1 LEMSTQLNTSRQ
13 LEYLEKDSKYIIRAW
28 GKVGEPV
35 VLVEGR
41 GPIVKDADGRE
52 YIDCSS
58 GLFSNNAGHCHPKVV
73 KAIQEQAAKLIQP
86 SMRHSNIPA
95 IELAEKLVELTPGD
109 LSKVY
114 FTTGGGESV
123 EVAMKLAR
131 SYTGKYEIVT
141 LRNAFHGLS
150 FGSLSATSGAKYKKG
165 IGPMLPGI
173 VRAPHAYCYRCP
185 FRYPECDLWCAEE
198 IGRLVE
204 DHAIESGSD
213 GCIGTVMVEIIQ
225 GSGAI
230 TPPDEWLPRVR
241 EICNRHGLL
250 LIVDEIQT
258 GFGRTGK
265 MFACEHYGVVPDIL
279 VLSKNVGG
287 GLPAGAV
294 VTTEEIAKDFYTG
307 TTPTLAGNAV
317 AMAAG
322 LAVIEVLLEE
332 KLYENAARMGDR
344 LREGFLNMS
353 TSKYVGEARGKGL
366 MCGLELVKNRATKEP
381 LSKEAIN
388 AIWDGLLT
396 RGIITSASGP
406 YGNVFR
412 VQPTLDITS
421 DLIDQVVKAFDDTI
435 AEVLG
440 R

>member
-1 LEMSTQLNTSRQ
+1 MLTQR
-13 LEYLEKDSKYIIRAW
+13 EYLEKDNKYIIRAW

-41 GPIVKDADGRE
+41 GPIVWDADGRE

-58 GLFSNNAGHCHPKVV
+58 GLFSNNAGHCHPRIV
-73 KAIQEQAAKLIQP
+73 KAIQEQATRLIQG
-86 SMRHSNIPA
+86 SMRHTNIPA
-95 IELAEKLVELTPGD
+95 IALAERLAGLAPGN

-131 SYTGKYEIVT
+131 SHTGKYEIIA

-150 FGSLSATSGAKYKKG
+150 FGSLTATSGAKYKKG

-198 IGRLVE
+198 IGKIVE
-204 DHAIESGSD
+204 DHALESGSE
-213 GCIGTVMVEIIQ
+213 GSIGSVMVEIIQ
-225 GSGAI
+225 GSGGI
-230 TPPDEWLPRVR
+230 TPPDGWLSRVR
-241 EICNRHGLL
+241 DICDEHGLL
-250 LIVDEIQT
+250 LIFDEIQT

-294 VTTEEIAKDFYTG
+294 LTTESIAEGFYTG

-317 AMAAG
+317 ACAAG
-322 LAVIEVLLEE
+322 LAVIDVLLEE
-332 KLYENAARMGDR
+332 RLCENAARMGDR
-344 LREGFLNMS
+344 LRQGFLDMS
-353 TSKYVGEARGKGL
+353 TSRYVGEARGRGL
-366 MCGLELVKNRATKEP
+366 MCGLELVKDRETKEP
-381 LSKEAIN
+381 LPKESMN
-388 AIWDGLLT
+388 AIWEGLLE
-396 RGIITSASGP
+396 RGVITSASGP
-406 YGNVFR
+406 YGNIFR
-412 VQPTLDITS
+412 VQPTLDINAEQ
-421 DLIDQVVKAFDDTI
+421 IDAVVKAFDDTV
-435 AEVLG
+435 AEVLV
-440 R
+440 